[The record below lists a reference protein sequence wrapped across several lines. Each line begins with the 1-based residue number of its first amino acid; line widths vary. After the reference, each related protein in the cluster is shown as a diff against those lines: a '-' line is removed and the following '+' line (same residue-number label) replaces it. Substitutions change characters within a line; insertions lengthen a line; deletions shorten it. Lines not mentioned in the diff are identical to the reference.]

1 MLHLQPLT
9 QPPADTMEIFDKQ
22 YHAPGTPPGTL
33 AEPPPA
39 TAPATLR
46 LVEFS
51 ETEYTEREV
60 VELAECAACLKGD
73 TVSWLHIQG
82 RAQTDMLRELGAL
95 LGLHPLALEDVVNI
109 GQRPKFEEYEDQLF
123 VVLSQPIF
131 REGLATTEQVS
142 LFLGEGY
149 VVSFHHGADDP
160 FAPVRRRLQNHT
172 IRGRGADYVFYTLLD
187 MVVDQGFPVLEGLS
201 ERLEAME
208 TELLERLDTSTRQI
222 LQGIHEVKR
231 ELLLLRRVLWPQR
244 DLLSQLS
251 RETVPLIGA
260 EVRPYLRD
268 CHDHATQIVDLVETY
283 REMST
288 TMLEVYLTGVSNR
301 LNESMRFLTIIATLF
316 IPLTFIVGVYGMNF
330 GGASDSPWAMPE
342 LKWHYGYP
350 LVWLAMIAVAIAM
363 LLFFRRRRW
372 L

>member
-1 MLHLQPLT
+1 
-9 QPPADTMEIFDKQ
+9 MEIFDKQ

-33 AEPPPA
+33 AEPPSP

-46 LVEFS
+46 LVNFS
-51 ETEYTEREV
+51 QTEYAEKEIA
-60 VELAECAACLKGD
+60 ELAECAACLKRD
-73 TVSWLHIQG
+73 RVAWLHVQG
-82 RAQTDMLRELGAL
+82 RAHPDLLRELGLL

-109 GQRPKFEEYEDQLF
+109 GQRPKFEEYEDELF
-123 VVLSQPIF
+123 VVLSQPIL
-131 REGLATTEQVS
+131 RNGLATTEQVS
-142 LFLGEGY
+142 LFLGQGY
-149 VVSFHHGADDP
+149 VVSFHDGADDP
-160 FAPVRRRLQNHT
+160 FGAVRRLLRNHAV
-172 IRGRGADYVFYTLLD
+172 RSRGADYLFYTLLD
-187 MVVDQGFPVLEGLS
+187 MVVDRGFPVLEGLS
-201 ERLEAME
+201 ERLEDME
-208 TELLERLDTSTRQI
+208 TELLETPTQEVLQRL
-222 LQGIHEVKR
+222 HEVKR

-244 DLLSQLS
+244 DLFSQLG
-251 RETVPLIGA
+251 RETVPLISA

-330 GGASDSPWAMPE
+330 GAGSVSPWAMPE
-342 LKWHYGYP
+342 LRWYYGYP
-350 LVWLAMIAVAIAM
+350 LVWLVMVAVAIVM